1 MSARATYFLRGFAR
15 PFVRGSSGQCVR
27 ASYSYRECAASIH
40 CSVKSGR
47 VTRVFSTVAG
57 KPAKKAGFPEAL
69 CGKRSIN
76 YNELA
81 SLLTEYSVVLI
92 DVRDP
97 TDFLEVGHI
106 PGAINIPLADLK
118 SALKLTD
125 EAFHAKYGIE
135 KPKYTD
141 ENIVFYGLSDV
152 LSTAASEIAHGLGYK
167 KSKFYPEGWTGWS
180 TMLP

>member
-106 PGAINIPLADLK
+106 PGAINIPRE
-118 SALKLTD
+118 SAFLPPYKVIQLLT
-125 EAFHAKYGIE
+125 
-135 KPKYTD
+135 
-141 ENIVFYGLSDV
+141 LSR
-152 LSTAASEIAHGLGYK
+152 L
-167 KSKFYPEGWTGWS
+167 
-180 TMLP
+180 

>member
-1 MSARATYFLRGFAR
+1 MSIRAVCFLRGFAR
-15 PFVRGSSGQCVR
+15 PIVKGPSGQRVQ
-27 ASYSYRECAASIH
+27 ASYIYHKCAAYIH
-40 CSVKSGR
+40 PSLNSGR
-47 VTRVFSTVAG
+47 VARVFSTVAG
-57 KPAKKAGFPEAL
+57 KPAKAGFPDAL

-81 SLLTEYSVVLI
+81 LLLTDYSVVLI